1 MISPLE
7 LLVDR
12 YDNVL
17 RDTMDILAPVKSRTI
32 VLRPNAPWYNEDIG
46 NEKRKLPRLVPSRWR
61 SSRLESDRSLS
72 YTEQCSVVNTMLY
85 KAKELYDSS
94 VIQDNAHD
102 TRLLF
107 RSIDKLLQRQT
118 EKHYPSA
125 DNIQQLA
132 IAFADFFTAKMER
145 IREEL
150 VLRKSGLVHSPSLA
164 KSTCLERLS
173 EFHLVSGEDVL
184 KLIRSS
190 TIKACKL
197 DPLLAT
203 IMRSCLSALVPVFKT
218 VISLSLSTRSVPEDL
233 KIASLRPLLKKP
245 NADCEQFS
253 NFRPVSNLKFVSK
266 LVEKSVFA
274 QLNNYLTVHGLQE
287 RFQSSHKAHHS
298 IETALLTIT
307 NDILL
312 SLDSRDKVFL
322 LLLDLSA
329 AFDTVNHSLL
339 LSRLKNSF
347 GITGTVLQW
356 FHSYLSGRSQFVE
369 INDTKSS
376 VRDLSVGVPQGSF
389 LGPILYLLY
398 TTSLS
403 EIIRNHGL
411 DYHFYADGT
420 QLYTSFKDCDVDVAR
435 LIVENCVAG
444 VCHWMDVNELKLNHD
459 RQKLCLF
466 PRSTIPVHSSA
477 TSV

>member
-1 MISPLE
+1 MIISSGLLADISDLPLE

-32 VLRPNAPWYNEDIG
+32 VLRPNAPWYNEDID
-46 NEKRKLPRLVPSRWR
+46 NRKRKLRRLVPSRWR
-61 SSRLESDRSLS
+61 SSRLESNRSLS

-85 KAKELYDSS
+85 KAKELYHSS

-102 TRLLF
+102 TRRLF

-125 DNIQQLA
+125 DNIQELA
-132 IAFADFFTAKMER
+132 IAFGDFFTAKMER

-150 VLRKSGLVHSPSLA
+150 VLRKSGLVHSPGLA

-173 EFHLVSGEDVL
+173 EFDLVTGEDVL

-203 IMRSCLSALVPVFKT
+203 IMRSCYSALVPVFKT
-218 VISLSLSTRSVPEDL
+218 VINLSLSTGSMPEDL
-233 KIASLRPLLKKP
+233 KIVSLRPLLKKP

-253 NFRPVSNLKFVSK
+253 NFRPVSNLKFLSK

-274 QLNNYLTVHGLQE
+274 QLNNYLTVNGLQE
-287 RFQSSHKAHHS
+287 RLQSAHKAHHS
-298 IETALLTIT
+298 TETALLTIT

-312 SLDSRDKVFL
+312 SLDRRDNVLL

-356 FHSYLSGRSQFVE
+356 FHSYLSGRSQFIG

-376 VRDLSVGVPQGSF
+376 VRDLTVGVQQGSV

-398 TTSLS
+398 TAPLA
-403 EIIRNHGL
+403 EIVRSHGL
-411 DYHFYADGT
+411 DYHFYADDT
-420 QLYTSFKDCDVDVAR
+420 QLYISFKDCDVDVAR
-435 LIVENCVAG
+435 LRVANS
-444 VCHWMDVNELKLNHD
+444 VADICHWMDVNELKLNHD
-459 RQKLCLF
+459 KTEIMLIY
-466 PRSTIPVHSSA
+466 SK
-477 TSV
+477 